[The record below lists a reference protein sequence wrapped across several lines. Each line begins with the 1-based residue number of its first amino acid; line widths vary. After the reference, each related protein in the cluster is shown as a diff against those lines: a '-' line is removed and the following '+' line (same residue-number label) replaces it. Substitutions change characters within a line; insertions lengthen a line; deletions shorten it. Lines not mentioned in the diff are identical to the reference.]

1 MSKTAENPGN
11 DLIVVRQLP
20 VIEDQLLAVKESIEA
35 RVKDALSL
43 VCTEDTYKDIKKIR
57 SDLNKEFQQLESR
70 RKEIKV
76 QILAPYEKFEGVYR
90 ECAGDIYKNADIK
103 LGEKIREV
111 ENGLKQQK
119 ADDLEK
125 FFAEYRESL
134 GLPVDFVQLSD
145 AGIKIGL
152 SDSKVSLHRQASE
165 FLDRID
171 SDLKVINTQ
180 EHRDEILV
188 EYTGKFNLSAAM
200 LIVDNRHKM
209 IAAEKARQEEIKA
222 RQQAAQAAA
231 QAVQETV
238 HAETPAAIQPPVKTP
253 DPEAVPAA
261 PVMYKAT
268 FTVTA
273 TIDGL
278 KALKQFLNEG
288 GYQYEC

>member
-134 GLPVDFVQLSD
+134 GLPVDFVKL
-145 AGIKIGL
+145 
-152 SDSKVSLHRQASE
+152 
-165 FLDRID
+165 
-171 SDLKVINTQ
+171 
-180 EHRDEILV
+180 
-188 EYTGKFNLSAAM
+188 
-200 LIVDNRHKM
+200 
-209 IAAEKARQEEIKA
+209 
-222 RQQAAQAAA
+222 
-231 QAVQETV
+231 
-238 HAETPAAIQPPVKTP
+238 
-253 DPEAVPAA
+253 
-261 PVMYKAT
+261 
-268 FTVTA
+268 
-273 TIDGL
+273 
-278 KALKQFLNEG
+278 
-288 GYQYEC
+288 

>member
-1 MSKTAENPGN
+1 MSKTVENTGN

-35 RVKDALSL
+35 RVNDALSL

-188 EYTGKFNLSAAM
+188 EYTGKFNLSSAM

-209 IAAEKARQEEIKA
+209 IEAEKARQEEIKA

-238 HAETPAAIQPPVKTP
+238 QAETPAAIQPPVKTP

-261 PVMYKAT
+261 PALYKAT

-278 KALKQFLNEG
+278 KALKQFLKEG

>member
-238 HAETPAAIQPPVKTP
+238 QAETPAAIQPPVKTP
-253 DPEAVPAA
+253 DPESVPAA
-261 PVMYKAT
+261 PTMYKAT

>member
-238 HAETPAAIQPPVKTP
+238 QAETPAAIQPPVKTP
-253 DPEAVPAA
+253 DPESVPAA